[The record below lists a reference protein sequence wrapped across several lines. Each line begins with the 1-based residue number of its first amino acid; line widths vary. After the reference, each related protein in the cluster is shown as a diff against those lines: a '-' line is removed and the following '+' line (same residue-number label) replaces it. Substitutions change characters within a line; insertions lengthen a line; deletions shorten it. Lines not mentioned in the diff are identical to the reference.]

1 MALAAF
7 VVIACVAGI
16 PPIVDV
22 IVQAVAASKAE
33 AALAGLECRVC
44 GVVQEVRE
52 VTLGGAGRN
61 VSTVSGEGF
70 ALFVGL
76 LSGKLGSGPS
86 TIYEVAVRLQDGS
99 TRVLREGALP
109 SWKAGDRVK
118 VKMGRIL
125 PA

>member
-1 MALAAF
+1 MGAL
-7 VVIACVAGI
+7 VVVACVAGI
-16 PPIVDV
+16 PPLVDV
-22 IVQAVAASKAE
+22 AVQAVAQSKAD

-44 GVVQEVRE
+44 GVVEDVRE
-52 VTLGGAGRN
+52 VRLGGTGRN

-70 ALFVGL
+70 ALFLGL

-86 TIYEVAVRLQDGS
+86 TVYEVAVRLQDGS
-99 TRVLREGALP
+99 TRILREGTLP
-109 SWKAGDRVK
+109 AWKAGDRVK